1 MALTASPDAQRV
13 LLDVQALDTTLQQL
27 AHRERSLPER
37 AVVDALKAEADVM
50 REFVIQR
57 RGELEDAR
65 IELGRVE
72 SDVAIVEARIARDG
86 DRLQA
91 SSSVKDIAG
100 LEHELESLRGRLGDL
115 EEIELSVMEKVE
127 AIETELASAT
137 ASLEA
142 HQQQLADAE
151 AARDAALA
159 AIAAEVA
166 AARSQRAAIVAT
178 VPDDLLALYEK
189 QRERYGVGASHL
201 RARVSSAS
209 GVELTGSDLA
219 LVRAAAPD
227 AVLLCPDSNAILV
240 RTDES
245 GL

>member
-37 AVVDALKAEADVM
+37 AVVTALAAEADVM

-57 RGELEDAR
+57 RGELDDAR
-65 IELGRVE
+65 LELSRVE
-72 SDVAIVEARIARDG
+72 SDVTVVQARIARDG

-91 SSSVKDIAG
+91 SSSVKDIQG
-100 LEHELESLRGRLGDL
+100 LEHELESLRGRLNDL
-115 EEIELSVMEKVE
+115 EEIQLSVMEKVD

-137 ASLEA
+137 ASLDA
-142 HQQQLADAE
+142 HQQKLAE
-151 AARDAALA
+151 AQAAGGAALA
-159 AIAAEVA
+159 IIAAEA
-166 AARSQRAAIVAT
+166 DAARSQRAAIVAT
-178 VPDDLLALYEK
+178 LPADLMDLYEK
-189 QRERYGVGASHL
+189 QRERYGIGASHL
-201 RARVSSAS
+201 RARISGAS

-219 LVRAAAPD
+219 TVRAASPD

>member
-27 AHRERSLPER
+27 AHRERALPER
-37 AVVDALKAEADVM
+37 AVVDALKAEADIM

-65 IELGRVE
+65 LELGRVE
-72 SDVAIVEARIARDG
+72 SDVAVVEARIARDG

-142 HQQQLADAE
+142 HQQQLAEAE

-159 AIAAEVA
+159 TIAAEVA

-201 RARVSSAS
+201 RARISSAS

-219 LVRAAAPD
+219 VVRAAAPD

>member
-1 MALTASPDAQRV
+1 MALTASPESQRL

-37 AVVDALKAEADVM
+37 AIVDTLTAESEVM
-50 REFVIQR
+50 REFVMQR

-72 SDVAIVEARIARDG
+72 SDVQLVEARITRDDG
-86 DRLQA
+86 RLQQ
-91 SSSVKDIAG
+91 SSSVKDIQG
-100 LEHELESLRGRLGDL
+100 LEHELESLRGRLSDL

-127 AIETELASAT
+127 TLEGELASAT
-137 ASLEA
+137 HAREEHEA
-142 HQQQLADAE
+142 RVTE
-151 AARDAALA
+151 AVATRDAALA
-159 AIAAEVA
+159 VIAAERGTAQQQRDAVV
-166 AARSQRAAIVAT
+166 SQ
-178 VPDDLLALYEK
+178 VPADLLALYEK

-201 RARVSSAS
+201 RARISSAS

-219 LVRAAAPD
+219 TVRNAAPD
-227 AVLLCPDSNAILV
+227 AVLMCPDSNAILV

>member
-37 AVVDALKAEADVM
+37 ATVDALAAEADVM

-57 RGELEDAR
+57 RGELDDAR
-65 IELGRVE
+65 LELGRVE
-72 SDVAIVEARIARDG
+72 SDVAVVQSRIARDG
-86 DRLQA
+86 ERMQS
-91 SSSVKDIAG
+91 SSSVKDIQG
-100 LEHELESLRGRLGDL
+100 LEHELESLRGRLNDL
-115 EEIELSVMEKVE
+115 EEIQLAVMEKVE

-137 ASLEA
+137 ASLDE
-142 HQQQLADAE
+142 HQQKLSDAQ
-151 AARDAALA
+151 AARDAALGVLA
-159 AIAAEVA
+159 SETD

-178 VPDDLLALYEK
+178 VPADLMALYEK

-201 RARVSSAS
+201 RARISSAS

-219 LVRAAAPD
+219 AVRAAAPD

>member
-1 MALTASPDAQRV
+1 MALTASPDVQRV

-37 AVVDALKAEADVM
+37 AVVDTLTAEADVM

-65 IELGRVE
+65 LELGRVE
-72 SDVAIVEARIARDG
+72 SDVAVVEARIARDG

-142 HQQQLADAE
+142 HQQQLAEAE

-159 AIAAEVA
+159 TIAAEVA

-178 VPDDLLALYEK
+178 VPDDLMALYEK

-201 RARVSSAS
+201 RARISSAS

-219 LVRAAAPD
+219 TVRAAAPD

>member
-13 LLDVQALDTTLQQL
+13 LLDVQALDTTVQQL

-37 AVVDALKAEADVM
+37 AAVDVLASEADVM

-57 RGELEDAR
+57 RGERDDAQL
-65 IELGRVE
+65 ELGRVE
-72 SDVAIVEARIARDG
+72 SDVTVVQARIARDG
-86 DRLQA
+86 ERLQS
-91 SSSVKDIAG
+91 SSSVKDIQG
-100 LEHELESLRGRLGDL
+100 LEHELESLRGRLNDL

-137 ASLEA
+137 ASLDE
-142 HQQQLADAE
+142 HQQKLADAQ

-159 AIAAEVA
+159 VIAAETE

-178 VPDDLLALYEK
+178 LPADLMALYEK

-201 RARVSSAS
+201 RARISGAS

-219 LVRAAAPD
+219 AVRAAAPD

>member
-1 MALTASPDAQRV
+1 MALTASPDAQRI

-37 AVVDALKAEADVM
+37 AVVDALTAEADVM

-127 AIETELASAT
+127 ALESELASAT

-151 AARDAALA
+151 AARDAGLA
-159 AIAAEVA
+159 SIAAEVA

-219 LVRAAAPD
+219 VVRAAAPD

>member
-1 MALTASPDAQRV
+1 MALTASPDAQRI

-37 AVVDALKAEADVM
+37 AVVDALTAEADVM

-127 AIETELASAT
+127 ALESELASAT

-151 AARDAALA
+151 AARDAGLTS
-159 AIAAEVA
+159 IAAEVA

-219 LVRAAAPD
+219 VVRAAAPD

>member
-1 MALTASPDAQRV
+1 MAPTASPESQRL

-37 AVVDALKAEADVM
+37 ATVDDLTAEAEVM
-50 REFVIQR
+50 REFVMQR

-72 SDVAIVEARIARDG
+72 SDVQLVEARISRDDG
-86 DRLQA
+86 RLQQ
-91 SSSVKDIAG
+91 SSSVKDIQG

-127 AIETELASAT
+127 TLEGELASAT
-137 ASLEA
+137 TAREQHEVTLAEA
-142 HQQQLADAE
+142 V

-159 AIAAEVA
+159 GIAAERA
-166 AARSQRAAIVAT
+166 TAQAQRDAIVAQ
-178 VPDDLLALYEK
+178 VPADLMALYEK

-201 RARVSSAS
+201 RARISSAS

-219 LVRAAAPD
+219 AVRAAAPD

>member
-1 MALTASPDAQRV
+1 MALTASPESQRL

-27 AHRERSLPER
+27 SHRERALPER
-37 AVVDALKAEADVM
+37 AVVDDLTAEAEVM
-50 REFVIQR
+50 REFVVQR

-72 SDVAIVEARIARDG
+72 SDVALVEARISRD
-86 DRLQA
+86 DNRLQQ
-91 SSSVKDIAG
+91 SSSVKDIQG
-100 LEHELESLRGRLGDL
+100 LEHELASLKARLGDL

-127 AIETELASAT
+127 TLESELASAT
-137 ASLEA
+137 TALDDQQAKVAEA
-142 HQQQLADAE
+142 I

-159 AIAAEVA
+159 VIADERSAAQQQRDAVVA
-166 AARSQRAAIVAT
+166 Q
-178 VPDDLLALYEK
+178 VPADLIALYEK
-189 QRERYGVGASHL
+189 QRERYGTGASHL
-201 RARVSSAS
+201 RARISSAS

-219 LVRAAAPD
+219 TVRSAAPD

>member
-1 MALTASPDAQRV
+1 MALTATPDAQRV

-27 AHRERSLPER
+27 AHRDRSLPER
-37 AVVDALKAEADVM
+37 AAVDALATEADVM
-50 REFVIQR
+50 REFVIRR
-57 RGELEDAR
+57 RGELDDAR
-65 IELGRVE
+65 LELGRVE
-72 SDVAIVEARIARDG
+72 SDVAVVQSRIARDG
-86 DRLQA
+86 ERMQS
-91 SSSVKDIAG
+91 SSSVKDIQG
-100 LEHELESLRGRLGDL
+100 LEHELVSLRGRLNDL
-115 EEIELSVMEKVE
+115 EEIQLAVMEKVD

-137 ASLEA
+137 ASLDE
-142 HQQQLADAE
+142 HQQKLSEAQ
-151 AARDAALA
+151 AARDAALGV
-159 AIAAEVA
+159 IASETD

-178 VPDDLLALYEK
+178 VPADLMALYEK

-201 RARVSSAS
+201 RARISSAS

-219 LVRAAAPD
+219 AVRAAAPD